1 MRLQLISGNA
11 VRTLACSLLLVV
23 AAAATARADGEVILR
38 GNYWRDTNTRVL
50 APEAVVRKTTP
61 TGTTIEANYL
71 LDAITSASA
80 ASGVAADQAFT
91 ELRSEAGFK
100 LRQEIGPV
108 SLQGRYRYSSESDY
122 WAHSAGGGVLFDL
135 LQKNLSIGLNYNY
148 THGQAARRVNAV
160 GYVPA
165 GSDRSTLETHY
176 FSLSAAQVLARWALL
191 SGGVEVRYEDGFQA
205 NPYRFVVV
213 SGSPIREVDP
223 YTRLRVTASATVRM
237 TPIYKRGV
245 VDHLTLFVG
254 YRLHDDTWG
263 VLAHTPELRAHLG
276 LGPIELRLTGRYYTQ
291 SAATFYRS
299 QGGKAAYDQEV
310 TFKDCPPPTG
320 QCATGDSKLSAFDS
334 VFLDGRV
341 VLELRTLLRG
351 PSGLSRWLAGS
362 AVGVSLG
369 RYWNSGFAHLQ
380 FGDAW
385 VGGLDL
391 LLPL

>member
-1 MRLQLISGNA
+1 
-11 VRTLACSLLLVV
+11 
-23 AAAATARADGEVILR
+23 
-38 GNYWRDTNTRVL
+38 
-50 APEAVVRKTTP
+50 VVRKTTP

-100 LRQEIGPV
+100 LRQDLGPV
-108 SLQGRYRYSSESDY
+108 SLHGRYRYSSESDY
-122 WAHSAGGGVLFDL
+122 WAHSAGGAVLFDL
-135 LQKNLSIGLNYNY
+135 LQKNLTLGLNYNY

-191 SGGVEVRYEDGFQA
+191 SGGLELRYDDGYQA

-223 YTRLRVTASATVRM
+223 YTRLRVTAYGVVRM

-245 VDHLTLFVG
+245 VDHLTLYLG
-254 YRLHDDTWG
+254 YRLYADTWDM
-263 VLAHTPELRAHLG
+263 VAHTPEVRAHLG
-276 LGPIELRLTGRYYTQ
+276 LGPTELRLTARGYTQ
-291 SAATFYRS
+291 NSAGFARLIN
-299 QGGKAAYDQEV
+299 GKAAYDKEV
-310 TFKDCPPPTG
+310 TFNGCPAPTG

-334 VFLDGRV
+334 LFLEARF
-341 VLELRTLLRG
+341 VLEMRTLVRG

-362 AVGVSLG
+362 VIGLSLG
-369 RYWNSGFAHLQ
+369 HYWNNGYAHIQ